1 MHDNFAWFL
10 TLAVFAGLSMNLLL
24 RFGIGLPRIALEEDA
39 RDSGRNSG
47 WVFLVWPGVYF
58 VSTMLLWLFF
68 SILQSVLFLGF
79 LEYILIF
86 PVSSL
91 FFTVIEYLAR
101 RLVVKTDWKGK
112 IISRNRFISE
122 YFFNGAAADRSSH
135 NVGSSHNGG
144 APVVGAP
151 VGAALFI
158 TLGLAGGFAQAAM
171 LSFCFSAGAALA
183 VLISGEI
190 RRRSAMEAV
199 PRCLRGGPLVFIAM
213 GLLSL
218 VFTSLAMVFY
228 AVLGAN

>member
-1 MHDNFAWFL
+1 MKMHGNFAWFL
-10 TLAVFAGLSMNLLL
+10 ILAVFSGLSMNLIL
-24 RFGIGLPRIALEEDA
+24 RFGIGLQQITLEEDPGQ
-39 RDSGRNSG
+39 SGDNAK
-47 WVFLVWPGVYF
+47 WAFLVWPGIYF
-58 VSTMLLWLFF
+58 ISVMFLWLFF
-68 SILQSVLFLGF
+68 TILQSVLFLGF

-91 FFTVIEYLAR
+91 FFTVMEYLVR
-101 RLVVKTDWKGK
+101 RLVLKIDWRGQVVSGNF
-112 IISRNRFISE
+112 IINDYFFIGSLMTGAVQSS
-122 YFFNGAAADRSSH
+122 FNGAI
-135 NVGSSHNGG
+135 
-144 APVVGAP
+144 

-171 LSFCFSAGAALA
+171 LSFGFSAGASLA
-183 VLISGEI
+183 VLILGEI

-199 PRCLRGGPLVFIAM
+199 PRCLRGGPLVLVTM